1 MKVYHC
7 DACRKAFKEK
17 EMRITF
23 WVKATQGHKIKP
35 VKLDICYSCYRG
47 LQSLAENKEEV
58 MNNDT

>member
-47 LQSLAENKEEV
+47 LQSLAEKQ
-58 MNNDT
+58 D

>member
-7 DACRKAFKEK
+7 DACKKAFREK

-35 VKLDICYSCYRG
+35 IKLDICYGCYRG
-47 LQSLAENKEEV
+47 LQSLAEDKEV
-58 MNNDT
+58 NNDT